1 MTISTTLP
9 QPIADRM
16 AELLAASGVNG
27 LQGVE
32 VLRLVRAVNN
42 AYDSLLTD
50 AMRDGPVT
58 PPRWRILL
66 RLWLEEQMGQ
76 SAVNPT
82 HLSRTQ
88 QVSKNTISEHL
99 RALEEAGL
107 VERELDR
114 SDRRQ
119 FKIRLTEK
127 GRAVVQECTPGHVQR
142 LNDFIACLTPQESD
156 QLAVLL
162 NKLHTAL
169 RAEGECG
176 AHADQN

>member
-1 MTISTTLP
+1 MTISTSLP
-9 QPIADRM
+9 HPVAERM
-16 AELLAASGVNG
+16 TELLAQSGVSG

-42 AYDSLLTD
+42 AYDSLLSD

-66 RLWLEEQMGQ
+66 RLWLEEQTGQ

-107 VERELDR
+107 IERELDE

-119 FKIRLTEK
+119 FKIRLTER
-127 GRAVVQECTPGHVQR
+127 GRVVVQSSTPGHVQR
-142 LNDFIACLTPQESD
+142 LNDLIACLTPQESE
-156 QLAVLL
+156 QLVTLL
-162 NKLHTAL
+162 SKLHDAL
-169 RAEGECG
+169 RADCV
-176 AHADQN
+176 HAQA

>member
-1 MTISTTLP
+1 MTISASLP
-9 QPIADRM
+9 HPVAERM
-16 AELLAASGVNG
+16 TELLAQSGVSG

-42 AYDSLLTD
+42 AYDSLLSE

-66 RLWLEEQMGQ
+66 RLWLEEQTGQ

-99 RALEEAGL
+99 RALEEAEL
-107 VERELDR
+107 IERELDE

-119 FKIRLTEK
+119 FKIRLTER
-127 GRAVVQECTPGHVQR
+127 GRVVVQSCTPGHVQR
-142 LNDFIACLTPQESD
+142 LNDLIACLTPQESE
-156 QLAVLL
+156 QLVTLL
-162 NKLHTAL
+162 SILHDAL
-169 RAEGECG
+169 RADCVV
-176 AHADQN
+176 AQA